1 MSTRW
6 GGSDVAER
14 LSRLR
19 TEPVEV
25 FMAIGVNA
33 RNRVP
38 GEWEIARGWE
48 SGVNLTL
55 RASPSAFDS
64 RFLLH

>member
-1 MSTRW
+1 
-6 GGSDVAER
+6 
-14 LSRLR
+14 
-19 TEPVEV
+19 
-25 FMAIGVNA
+25 MAIGVNA

-64 RFLLH
+64 RFLLQ